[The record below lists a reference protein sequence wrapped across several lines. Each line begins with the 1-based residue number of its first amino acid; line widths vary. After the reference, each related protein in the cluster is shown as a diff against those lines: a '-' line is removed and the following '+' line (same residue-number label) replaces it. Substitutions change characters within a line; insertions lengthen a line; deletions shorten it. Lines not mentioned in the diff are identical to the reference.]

1 MRIAK
6 AEFSPAGRGS
16 VFYSSMDWQAADDRQ
31 NLILDLPDLL
41 LPPFAVQHPGLETDH
56 NPVQVF
62 DLVDHLVGGA
72 PKPSEPPLLAQ
83 CAVTTMLELSVREF
97 SRFTD
102 GLLDGRGGN
111 SPMIQE
117 CKLRVDLV
125 DEPQSPDVLDPVEA
139 DTQSRP
145 ICISVD
151 RDHPDFVLAACCA
164 RSHIVV
170 DELIH
175 RGETAFAKDRLVTAL
190 ITRQ

>member
-1 MRIAK
+1 VRIAK
-6 AEFSPAGRGS
+6 AEFSLAITGS
-16 VFYSSMDWQAADDRQ
+16 VFYSGMNWQTADDRQ
-31 NLILDLPDLL
+31 NLILDLLDFLL
-41 LPPFAVQHPGLETDH
+41 AAFAVQHPGLETDH
-56 NPVQVF
+56 NPVQVL

-72 PKPSEPPLLAQ
+72 SKSSEAPLFAK
-83 CAVTTMLELSVREF
+83 CAVTTVLQLSVRES
-97 SRFTD
+97 SRFAD
-102 GLLDGRGGN
+102 RLLDGRSGN
-111 SPMIQE
+111 SPVIQE

-139 DTQSRP
+139 DAQGRP

-151 RDHPDFVLAACCA
+151 HDHPDFVLAACCA

-175 RGETAFAKDRLVTAL
+175 RGETVFAKVRLVIAL